1 MRSINDGRCAFALSV
16 SDVLEPEVLCRR
28 ISHIVELSRRFG
40 SLGAVCVRN
49 DSRSTE
55 NFEEA
60 VLLTSTLWPGDIV
73 LQSDD
78 MSTISKAMLHTMDRQ
93 PLILCTDGTSL
104 SVADVAASAFG
115 TSLAVEC
122 SDPDDVVDIMSK
134 ISCEHPVLLLPS
146 INMKGCL
153 ECTEHIRRLECVCPE
168 LAGIPT
174 AIRCWSGEYS
184 IAVATVA
191 YMNGISL
198 AIFDDLDEVGCEVMD
213 LLVGSL
219 HRS

>member
-1 MRSINDGRCAFALSV
+1 MRSIDDGERVFALSV
-16 SDVLEPEVLCRR
+16 SDILEPEVLCRR
-28 ISHIVELSRRFG
+28 ISRIVELSRRFA

-49 DSRSTE
+49 DSHSTE

-60 VLLTSTLWPGDIV
+60 VLLASTLWPGDMI

-93 PLILCTDGTSL
+93 PLIFCTDGASDT
-104 SVADVAASAFG
+104 VADVAASAFG
-115 TSLAVEC
+115 ASLAVEC
-122 SDPDDVVDIMSK
+122 SNPDDAVNIVSQ

-146 INMKGCL
+146 TNMKECL
-153 ECTEHIRRLECVCPE
+153 ECTEHIRRLRCVCSE
-168 LAGIPT
+168 LVDVPT

-191 YMNGISL
+191 YINGISL
-198 AIFDDLDEVGCEVMD
+198 AIFDDLDEVGCEVVD

-219 HRS
+219 Y